1 MEFSLLKSQGS
12 GNDFFLIDIR
22 NYDGTVNNVMKKQLA
37 IFLCDRESEFGAD
50 GILYV
55 DNSLIADAKMVI
67 FNADGSEAEMC
78 GNGIRIVA
86 RYVAEKA
93 GKPNVVIE
101 NTTGIKYPLNLVDG
115 FYPGLTAYE
124 LSFPKADFRAS
135 SVPILISGAQLVNE
149 LIPQLSATIKFT
161 ALALPNPHIA
171 GFVDEINE
179 ADLMVLGFEANNLRN
194 LLPNGV
200 NVNLGKVI
208 SSNSI
213 YVATYERG
221 VGITYSCGTG
231 MFSTAVSAVVNGL
244 VNKGEWITLFNKGG
258 YTRCWVN
265 DDLSGRMIG
274 DATYIYEAGIDF
286 DFDRNNLFN
295 AVKGSVFAN
304 ENEAYNRLLV
314 QINHSC

>member
-12 GNDFFLIDIR
+12 GNDFFLVDIR
-22 NYDGTVNNVMKKQLA
+22 SYDDAVNDAMKKQLA
-37 IFLCDRESEFGAD
+37 IFLCDRKSEFGAD

-55 DNSLIADAKMVI
+55 EKSAIADAKMVI
-67 FNADGSEAEMC
+67 INADGSEAEMC

-101 NTTGIKYPLNLVDG
+101 NTTGIKYPLNLVDD
-115 FYPGLTAYE
+115 FYAGLTAYE

-135 SVPILISGAQLVNE
+135 SVPININGEQLINE
-149 LIPQLSATIKFT
+149 LIPDLSAYIKFT
-161 ALALPNPHIA
+161 ALAMPNPHIV

-179 ADLMVLGFEANNLRN
+179 EDLKAIGLKANNLQSV
-194 LLPNGV
+194 LPNGV

-208 SSNSI
+208 SGNSI

-231 MFSTAVSAVVNGL
+231 MFSTTVSAVVNGL

-258 YTRCWVN
+258 YTKCLVN
-265 DDLSGRMIG
+265 EDLSGRMIG
-274 DATYIYEAGIDF
+274 DATYIYEADIDF
-286 DFDRNNLFN
+286 HFDGNDLLNP
-295 AVKGSVFAN
+295 VKGKIFES
-304 ENEAYNRLLV
+304 ENEAYQNLLARV
-314 QINHSC
+314 NAAG